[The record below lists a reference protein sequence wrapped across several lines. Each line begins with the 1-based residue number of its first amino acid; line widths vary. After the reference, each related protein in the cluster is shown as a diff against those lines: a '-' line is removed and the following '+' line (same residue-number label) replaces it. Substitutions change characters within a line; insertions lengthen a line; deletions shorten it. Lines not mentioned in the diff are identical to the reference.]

1 MYNFNYNG
9 SKFKLRIT
17 NERYFVNE
25 EKRTVTVKASIRMS
39 VPEFIWNKLM
49 FDVIPQG
56 FVPDCCSVWDDQH
69 KSIQMTATARC
80 APEDVFNVETGKKI
94 ALARLEATAYE
105 RFVGS
110 LVKWNAEFRGF
121 VDSVNLM
128 TQQFVAKGVGAANH
142 NWRYIENI
150 SGMEFVGDEVPEW

>member
-1 MYNFNYNG
+1 MYNFNYDG

-56 FVPDCCSVWDDQH
+56 FIPDCCRVWDDQH

-80 APEDVFNVETGKKI
+80 APGDAFNVETGKKI
-94 ALARLEATAYE
+94 ALARLEACAYE

-110 LVKWNAEFRGF
+110 LVKWNAEFREF
-121 VDSVNLM
+121 TEWVNLM
-128 TQQFVAKGVGAANH
+128 TRDFTVKGVRAANH
-142 NWRYIENI
+142 NRDYIDRIMDAEH
-150 SGMEFVGDEVPEW
+150 GE